1 MKAIT
6 YKTLFV
12 FSIIATILVFASFK
26 LYTKITTKTND
37 NIVQLNADNFNEF
50 INQPLVLVDFW
61 ASWCYPC
68 RLQNPILDEVNTETS
83 NKVKIGKVNVEQNAL
98 LSRIYGIQSI
108 PTILIFKN
116 GEVVERLNG
125 LQQKDKLLTTL
136 SKYY

>member
-12 FSIIATILVFASFK
+12 FSIIATILIFASFK
-26 LYTKITTKTND
+26 LHTKITTKTND
-37 NIVQLNADNFNEF
+37 SIVQLNADNFNEF

-68 RLQNPILDEVNTETS
+68 RLQNPILDEVNAETS